1 MGPASDGMVTLGSP
15 VGTCDVSIVLL
26 EFLNFHPVAPVLLI
40 DVDFVIIWA
49 KGALG
54 MIRVLGMKGDWL

>member
-1 MGPASDGMVTLGSP
+1 MGPASDGAVTLGSP
-15 VGTCDVSIVLL
+15 VGTCDVSVVLL
-26 EFLNFHPVAPVLLI
+26 EFLNFHPLAPILLI

-54 MIRVLGMKGDWL
+54 MIRVRGMKGDWL